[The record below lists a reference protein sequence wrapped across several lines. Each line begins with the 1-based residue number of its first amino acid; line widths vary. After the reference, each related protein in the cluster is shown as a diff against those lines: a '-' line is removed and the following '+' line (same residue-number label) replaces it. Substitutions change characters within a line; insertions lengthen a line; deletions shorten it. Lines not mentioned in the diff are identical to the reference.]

1 MAHSDSLLES
11 INSHVANLLAE
22 QVYRKIK
29 ADLQQQW
36 STVIDELATTR
47 KATENTKTALAES
60 QSLNSRLEQLLN
72 QKESELIQTRRA
84 NQKAS
89 KILDEALKSLGE

>member
-1 MAHSDSLLES
+1 MISEEKMQES

-29 ADLQQQW
+29 ADLQNQW

-47 KATENTKTALAES
+47 RVTENMKTALAES
-60 QSLNSRLEQLLN
+60 QSLISRLEQLLN
-72 QKESELIQTRRA
+72 QKEAELHQTRRA
-84 NQKAS
+84 NSKAS
-89 KILDEALKSLGE
+89 KILDEALKSLGD